1 MPAIQ
6 EVIADAEKVFSDK
19 EVAPNLTE
27 IVQSPSGSLNR
38 EAASVTHSDERK
50 AEQTERKPSV
60 NRKESVLEALRKHQ
74 KDLQAKKDTPEKA
87 PTTQRKKGETAL

>member
-6 EVIADAEKVFSDK
+6 EVIEDAKKVFPDR
-19 EVAPNLTE
+19 EEALDLAET
-27 IVQSPSGSLNR
+27 VQSPSRSLNR

-74 KDLQAKKDTPEKA
+74 KEVQARKDTPEKA
-87 PTTQRKKGETAL
+87 PTTQRKKGEPAL